1 MKTKEELQSE
11 ISDIKRQIDL
21 KVKYATRA
29 LNNDELEK
37 AETLEKEIA
46 DLRSRIQEKQEELE
60 KIKEKDDSS
69 EDNPQPVEVNEARSF
84 QNQANIN
91 DLGISIQ
98 NTKVTSQEVRDFTEY
113 LETRNDIQGGSLKTD
128 SGFVVIPE

>member
-37 AETLEKEIA
+37 AEKLEQEIT
-46 DLRSRIQEKQEELE
+46 DLRSQIQEKQEELD
-60 KIKEKDDSS
+60 KLKEKDGTS
-69 EDNPQPVEVNEARSF
+69 ENNPQTVELN
-84 QNQANIN
+84 
-91 DLGISIQ
+91 
-98 NTKVTSQEVRDFTEY
+98 
-113 LETRNDIQGGSLKTD
+113 
-128 SGFVVIPE
+128 